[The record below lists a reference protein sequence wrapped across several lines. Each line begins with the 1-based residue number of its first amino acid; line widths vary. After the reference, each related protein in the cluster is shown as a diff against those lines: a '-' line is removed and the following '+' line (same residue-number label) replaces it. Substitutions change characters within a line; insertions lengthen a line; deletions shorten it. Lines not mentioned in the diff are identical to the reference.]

1 MAGLFSRLFGRSSG
15 AAATPASG
23 GMVPPLGSIASAS
36 GLPVSQATAMT
47 VSAVY
52 ASARIL
58 SSDVARCRPSLYRRL
73 QDGSRVTIAAK
84 DHPVARLLRRPNRV
98 QTWYEFTRDLIV
110 SYVLRGYGYAAI
122 LRDGKGN
129 PTELIWLNPDAVV
142 VLEASG
148 GEVFYQVSRLGLFQS
163 AVLQPFPLAIPAED
177 VLHLRGISFNMLVGA
192 STIGLAR
199 DAIGLAI
206 GQSQQQSRWVGNGAR
221 PSVILESD
229 KSLNP
234 EAAARLKAGWE
245 SFSAGIQ
252 NVGRT
257 AVLEN
262 GVKAKAL
269 QLTSVDL
276 QFIDQVNL
284 TVQDIARFFGVP
296 TRKLMQPDS
305 TRGSTIIQEEQA
317 YVNATVS
324 PLLDMIEQKF
334 EQVFDLDQEGLELD
348 LNEDALLRADP
359 LTRYNLGRIGKL
371 SGLISTNEFRR
382 AERLPAVPGGDVL
395 MQPVNMAALGSN
407 MNGQPADGAGRPKDG
422 QGPVDGAASGG
433 ADDVA
438 PEG

>member
-15 AAATPASG
+15 AAATPSSG

-98 QTWYEFTRDLIV
+98 QTWYEFTRDLVV
-110 SYVLRGYGYAAI
+110 SYVLRGNGYAAI
-122 LRDGKGN
+122 LRDRNGA

-163 AVLQPFPLAIPAED
+163 AVLQPFQLAIPAED

-334 EQVFDLDQEGLELD
+334 EQVFDLDREGLELD

-407 MNGQPADGAGRPKDG
+407 MNGQAADGAGRPKDG

>member
-1 MAGLFSRLFGRSSG
+1 MAGFFSRVFGRAETRSSG
-15 AAATPASG
+15 SASG
-23 GMVPPLGSIASAS
+23 GGLVPALGSMASAS
-36 GLPVSQATAMT
+36 GMPVSQATAMT

-58 SSDVARCRPSLYRRL
+58 SADVARCKPSLYRTAD
-73 QDGSRVTIAAK
+73 DGSRKTIK
-84 DHPVARLLRRPNRV
+84 PMDHPVARLLRRPNRV
-98 QTWYEFTRDLIV
+98 QTWHEFARDLVV
-110 SYVLRGYGYAAI
+110 SYVLRGNAYAVI
-122 LRDGKGN
+122 LRDGKGD
-129 PTELIWLNPDAVV
+129 PTELIWMNPDGVT
-142 VLEASG
+142 VLEASDG
-148 GEVFYQVSRLGLFQS
+148 QVFYQTSRMGMFQM
-163 AVLQPFPLAIPAED
+163 AMLAKYPLAIPAED
-177 VLHLRGISFNMLVGA
+177 VLHLRGMSFNMLVGV
-192 STIGLAR
+192 SPIGLAR
-199 DAIGLAI
+199 DSIGLAI

-229 KSLNP
+229 KTLNA
-234 EAAARLKAGWE
+234 ESAARLKAGWE
-245 SFSAGIQ
+245 SFSAGVQ

-317 YVNATVS
+317 YVNSTVS

-334 EQVFDLDQEGLELD
+334 DQVFDLAGEGLELD

-371 SGLISTNEFRR
+371 SGLICR
-382 AERLPAVPGGDVL
+382 AARI
-395 MQPVNMAALGSN
+395 
-407 MNGQPADGAGRPKDG
+407 
-422 QGPVDGAASGG
+422 
-433 ADDVA
+433 
-438 PEG
+438 

>member
-1 MAGLFSRLFGRSSG
+1 MAGFFSRVFGRAETRSSG
-15 AAATPASG
+15 SASG
-23 GMVPPLGSIASAS
+23 GGLVPALGSMASAS
-36 GLPVSQATAMT
+36 GMPVSQATAMT

-58 SSDVARCRPSLYRRL
+58 SADVARCKPSLYRTAD
-73 QDGSRVTIAAK
+73 DGSRKTIK
-84 DHPVARLLRRPNRV
+84 PMDHPVARLLRRPNRV
-98 QTWYEFTRDLIV
+98 QTWHEFARDLVV
-110 SYVLRGYGYAAI
+110 SYVLRGNAYAVI
-122 LRDGKGN
+122 LRDGKGD
-129 PTELIWLNPDAVV
+129 PTELIWMNPDGVT
-142 VLEASG
+142 VLEASDG
-148 GEVFYQVSRLGLFQS
+148 QVFYQTSRMGMFQM
-163 AVLQPFPLAIPAED
+163 AMLAKYPLAIPAED
-177 VLHLRGISFNMLVGA
+177 VLHLRGMSFNMLVGV
-192 STIGLAR
+192 SPIGLAR
-199 DAIGLAI
+199 DSIGLAI

-229 KSLNP
+229 KTLNA
-234 EAAARLKAGWE
+234 ESAARLKAGWE
-245 SFSAGIQ
+245 SFSAGVQ

-317 YVNATVS
+317 YVNSTVS

-334 EQVFDLDQEGLELD
+334 DQVFDLAGEGLELD

-382 AERLPAVPGGDVL
+382 AERLPAVPGGDLL
-395 MQPVNMAALGSN
+395 MQPVNMAALGSD
-407 MNGQPADGAGRPKDG
+407 MSGQAPDGAGRPKDG
-422 QGPVDGAASGG
+422 HGPVSAGLGAA
-433 ADDVA
+433 DDAA

>member
-1 MAGLFSRLFGRSSG
+1 MAGLFSRLFGRSS

-73 QDGSRVTIAAK
+73 PDGSRLTIAAK

-110 SYVLRGYGYAAI
+110 SYVLRGNGYAAI
-122 LRDGKGN
+122 LRDRNGE

-163 AVLQPFPLAIPAED
+163 AALQSFPLAIPAED

-229 KSLNP
+229 KTLNP

-334 EQVFDLDQEGLELD
+334 EQVFDLDQDGLELD

-407 MNGQPADGAGRPKDG
+407 MNGQAADGAGRPKDG
-422 QGPVDGAASGG
+422 QGPTDGGSSGG
-433 ADDVA
+433 ADDA
-438 PEG
+438 AAER